1 MVAALTNIF
10 FVMVWM
16 IVETDQMKSL
26 VKLQNITHPQDRVS
40 LRNLLA
46 GFLKIQLSVF
56 L

>member
-10 FVMVWM
+10 FVMVM
-16 IVETDQMKSL
+16 MTVETDQMKSI
-26 VKLQNITHPQDRVS
+26 VKLQNITHSQDLVF

-46 GFLKIQLSVF
+46 GFLQIQLSVF